1 MGECKSMNRS
11 WKSFIVI
18 VSVMLCV
25 AIGCTAWNVALDKI
39 TGNIEPDVGQS
50 NDINNS
56 ANGVINN
63 GSTGTIQNGTGTVTN
78 ANGQTVTTANGT
90 GTAINNGSG
99 TNTGGSNSGGSNQS
113 TLNVL
118 SFSKNQLVSYY
129 NSCLKKTY
137 SQPSFTVTKTEVV
150 DVKVGRLLLNG
161 KSSDKIQSLANTIV
175 EKNKKNKTDKKSFT
189 NSNLSDNE
197 RFLLPTGL
205 TPAALESSSVQ
216 RSGTG
221 YIVKFILKAEKC
233 DFTKKPPYN
242 SSCTYPLDFTEIDL
256 GGLGKIT
263 SAEFY
268 YPGTTLTAT
277 IDNKD
282 RVVKTYVVMPLSVTN
297 ATGSGMGQ
305 TITADISGQWLCTN
319 IFSF

>member
-1 MGECKSMNRS
+1 MNRS

-39 TGNIEPDVGQS
+39 TGNIEPDVNQS

-63 GSTGTIQNGTGTVTN
+63 GSTGTIQNGTGTATN

-90 GTAINNGSG
+90 GTV
-99 TNTGGSNSGGSNQS
+99 TGGSS
-113 TLNVL
+113 TGDSAQPAMNIL
-118 SFSKNQLVSYY
+118 SYSKNQLVSYY

-150 DVKVGRLLLNG
+150 DVKVGKLLLNG
-161 KSSDKIQSLANTIV
+161 KSSDKIQSWTNTIV

-221 YIVKFILKAEKC
+221 YIVKFTLKAENC
-233 DFTKKPPYN
+233 NFTKKPPYN

-305 TITADISGQWLCTN
+305 TITADISGKWLCTN

>member
-1 MGECKSMNRS
+1 MNRS

-39 TGNIEPDVGQS
+39 TGNIEPDVNQS

-56 ANGVINN
+56 ANGGINN
-63 GSTGTIQNGTGTVTN
+63 GSTGTIQNGTGTATN

-90 GTAINNGSG
+90 GTV
-99 TNTGGSNSGGSNQS
+99 TGGSS
-113 TLNVL
+113 TGDSAQPAMNIL
-118 SFSKNQLVSYY
+118 SYSKNQLVSYY

-150 DVKVGRLLLNG
+150 DVKVGKLLLNG
-161 KSSDKIQSLANTIV
+161 KNSDKIQSFANTIV

-221 YIVKFILKAEKC
+221 YIVKFTLKAENC
-233 DFTKKPPYN
+233 NFTKKPPYN

-305 TITADISGQWLCTN
+305 TITADISGEWLCTN

>member
-39 TGNIEPDVGQS
+39 TGNIEPDVNQS

-56 ANGVINN
+56 ANGGINN
-63 GSTGTIQNGTGTVTN
+63 GSTGTIQNGTGTATN

-90 GTAINNGSG
+90 GTV
-99 TNTGGSNSGGSNQS
+99 TGGSS
-113 TLNVL
+113 TGDSAQPAMNIL
-118 SFSKNQLVSYY
+118 SYSKNQLVSYY

-150 DVKVGRLLLNG
+150 DVKVGKLLLNG
-161 KSSDKIQSLANTIV
+161 KNSDKIQSFANTIV

-221 YIVKFILKAEKC
+221 YIVKFTLKAENC
-233 DFTKKPPYN
+233 NFTKKPPYN

-305 TITADISGQWLCTN
+305 TITADISGEWLCTN